1 MRIGFVS
8 GTVIPEERGF
18 VTLPLSMLV
27 FHVILD
33 TILGINLDHN
43 SDISD
48 IVSRIVF
55 RIWRSAHE
63 RAESDG

>member
-18 VTLPLSMLV
+18 VTLPLSMLL

-33 TILGINLDHN
+33 TILGINLDIIRTLVT
-43 SDISD
+43 SCPEYGGVPMSEEPD
-48 IVSRIVF
+48 R
-55 RIWRSAHE
+55 
-63 RAESDG
+63 